1 MGRSNACAP
10 VLLVCAIGGCA
21 SGDPGAGGD
30 DRPRLWTLFDLRQAL
45 DAGGTVAVTPSRPQG
60 IDPRDILA
68 PVDSGGATLR
78 IIPAYSENQPAAYVM
93 PEVWSGFDEVWVQPW
108 RYELSVWHEASAS
121 IVKETLKVGPDGVTG
136 IVVRIPVDR
145 APLVVV
151 PDKYGK
157 PRQPQLGY

>member
-1 MGRSNACAP
+1 MSAYIYVVDTAYYTQPRP
-10 VLLVCAIGGCA
+10 
-21 SGDPGAGGD
+21 SGNFLIKNVVPG
-30 DRPRLWTLFDLRQAL
+30 
-45 DAGGTVAVTPSRPQG
+45 
-60 IDPRDILA
+60 
-68 PVDSGGATLR
+68 
-78 IIPAYSENQPAAYVM
+78 
-93 PEVWSGFDEVWVQPW
+93 

-121 IVKETLKVGPDGVTG
+121 IVRRNLTVGPEGVSG